1 VIKEARRLKT
11 DIPVIIITGF
21 STEAS
26 AIEALNFVADSI
38 PDTLGRLQDE
48 VNAKGN
54 ARLRS
59 RPLALDET
67 AAIDGS
73 GPLRARIMAVVLG
86 LAMTAVLV
94 YAIDGIVLRRR
105 LAREERAASL
115 AAQDAAYDDEP
126 EDDQYVQG
134 DRNDR
139 DRDDRGDDHVVQR
152 LHG

>member
-1 VIKEARRLKT
+1 M
-11 DIPVIIITGF
+11 IT
-21 STEAS
+21 
-26 AIEALNFVADSI
+26 NV
-38 PDTLGRLQDE
+38 
-48 VNAKGN
+48 
-54 ARLRS
+54 
-59 RPLALDET
+59 
-67 AAIDGS
+67 

-115 AAQDAAYDDEP
+115 AAQDAAYDDAPDPADEYAGY
-126 EDDQYVQG
+126 DQ
-134 DRNDR
+134 DTRN